1 MRNEAVPLWSTA
13 VNLSARRTLPV
24 ATQNVLAV
32 HTAAIPIPPH
42 ADIDIPS
49 AGSAPAIDIDI
60 HPGAPVRPVSV
71 AAPRAD
77 VDVDIAALLPLRPVT
92 ARTFATR
99 AHLSATIALILRYA
113 WIAAFFLRCAST
125 RTLTAVLAASA

>member
-1 MRNEAVPLWSTA
+1 MPLWSTA

-42 ADIDIPS
+42 A
-49 AGSAPAIDIDI
+49 
-60 HPGAPVRPVSV
+60 GAPVRPVSV